1 MNRSPL
7 ILSLVSLTA
16 LCAAQ
21 AASAAEPLCASPAQ
35 RAAVAAAFSRPN
47 PPAPFSAARELKMPE
62 AVIMSALPAAQAH
75 GVAATH
81 FQTVWKSLETWEK
94 SVFVVMKGGHVFEA
108 YGKVFAG
115 EPSKRSN
122 FFNLHG
128 EGAGMSGHLRP
139 DLISH
144 IYVIAVPGKDAVT
157 RGVLFYDAQGEAAF
171 GVYLPGEGTPP
182 TAAQIAQ
189 FEDTAAEIRALP
201 GVCSG
206 EAATP

>member
-1 MNRSPL
+1 MSRNS
-7 ILSLVSLTA
+7 IGAA
-16 LCAAQ
+16 LMAVLCGIGAQSAVAAD
-21 AASAAEPLCASPAQ
+21 ALCASPAQ
-35 RAAVAAAFSRPN
+35 RAAVAAAFAKPN

-62 AVIMSALPAAQAH
+62 AVIMSALPASQAH

-81 FQTVWKSLETWEK
+81 FQTIWKSLETWEK

-108 YGKVFAG
+108 YGRVFAG

-128 EGAGMSGHLRP
+128 DGAGMSGHLRP
-139 DLISH
+139 DLLSS
-144 IYVIAVPGKDAVT
+144 IYVIAVPGKDSVT

-171 GVYLPGEGTPP
+171 GVYLPGEGSPP
-182 TAAQIAQ
+182 TAAQISQ

-201 GVCSG
+201 GVCSADSG
-206 EAATP
+206 SQ